1 MAWRSTRGGAL
12 SSAHICRA
20 WAAPGLVS
28 FDIAWVG
35 FGCLQPD
42 PLLGWSSGGITTYSP
57 QRARLRGDMNFGDAR
72 TGDPGVEV
80 GDAGEG
86 DLATS
91 TGALWLE
98 LSMVGSRGSWRVS
111 CTIIAVT
118 QGSTGC
124 GRPHHCHYWHTFIVG
139 YSVYPWRE
147 GWVPFRFFAVLFFF
161 SFRFLISTAMHIPPS
176 FGQAFFFYLF
186 IYQKHLEGGTVLT
199 HCHTAFLLRRR
210 RRRRR

>member
-1 MAWRSTRGGAL
+1 L

-98 LSMVGSRGSWRVS
+98 LSMVGPRGSWRVLHHHRRHAGIDGLWETS
-111 CTIIAVT
+111 SLPLLAYFYCRVLGLPLAGRM
-118 QGSTGC
+118 GSVSILC
-124 GRPHHCHYWHTFIVG
+124 G
-139 YSVYPWRE
+139 S
-147 GWVPFRFFAVLFFF
+147 FFF

-176 FGQAFFFYLF
+176 FGQAFFF
-186 IYQKHLEGGTVLT
+186 I
-199 HCHTAFLLRRR
+199 FLYTKNT
-210 RRRRR
+210 